1 MHRDH
6 KKMYGFSP
14 SLRISNQSNAY
25 RRLKEQK
32 TYAHLIVKDHDWEQY
47 QQNLQLEE

>member
-32 TYAHLIVKDHDWEQY
+32 AYAHLIGSYDWEQY
-47 QQNLQLEE
+47 QQSIQLEE